1 MAKVQPSS
9 IGEIMELLEKGASV
23 MVLDTEPI
31 FYPPPKKIFD
41 FGYVI
46 TNSTGKTLNLTG
58 TKRYNKLVYEALVDK
73 EYMFAI
79 RKWGKLTG
87 AAEGSLYGF
96 YNLMI
101 ENGYI
106 NTDTN
111 AEDLERELV
120 TIQGL
125 ALKEAGN
132 IMKSSR
138 EDILRIEY
146 EQLQRKRPG
155 IMKTYSAWHEP
166 GGSRYTWNPANA
178 NNAKAKENAEKYKK
192 ALEEAETRIITAMLS
207 QSRLDKVAQDL
218 TSAGLGQIARQL
230 KSAVLQTAYEEQKMQ
245 YYRDIVKMPSLS
257 DLKATL
263 KIDDIDNWDSIM
275 DKFFEDIEKNAV
287 VGVTGYNVAADRQFV
302 RNSNTA
308 WSTSRKGQDIFESE
322 EFQTFCLMSMYRQ
335 FYNAMNEEKVKD
347 YALKNLGTSMEDA
360 YKNAIIKG
368 KNDFKFEIA
377 YRTVFDKPGY
387 KEKHTA
393 IEDAMDET
401 EFLAKLMEEILS
413 KKLK

>member
-1 MAKVQPSS
+1 
-9 IGEIMELLEKGASV
+9 MELLEKGASV

-166 GGSRYTWNPANA
+166 GGSRYTWNHANA

-308 WSTSRKGQDIFESE
+308 WSTSRKGQDIF
-322 EFQTFCLMSMYRQ
+322 
-335 FYNAMNEEKVKD
+335 
-347 YALKNLGTSMEDA
+347 
-360 YKNAIIKG
+360 
-368 KNDFKFEIA
+368 
-377 YRTVFDKPGY
+377 
-387 KEKHTA
+387 
-393 IEDAMDET
+393 
-401 EFLAKLMEEILS
+401 
-413 KKLK
+413 